1 MPPKAHK
8 TELKTTVLAL
18 KKRPLTSQNHIIY
31 DEKAYVFSYFVNI
44 LYQRNAFYIQCISIL
59 P

>member
-1 MPPKAHK
+1 MPQKVHK

-18 KKRPLTSQNHIIY
+18 KKRPLTSQNHIVY

-44 LYQRNAFYIQCISIL
+44 LYQRNAFYI
-59 P
+59 